1 MSELI
6 IDTGEVLKQATPKQI
21 LPLPVYG
28 DDYPLLKVALPEVED
43 VNSEQVK
50 EVAERLKLTMRMYNG
65 LGLSANQCGVP
76 LRMFVMGTDQFQMVC
91 INPKIVGFSEDVD
104 RKREGCLSY
113 PGLFITIPRHTSIQV
128 EYTDEFGQKKELTLD
143 GVTAQCFQHELDHLN
158 GITFTS
164 KVGPAALQL
173 ARQKQQKLIKK
184 VTRAQK
190 KNGLRI

>member
-6 IDTGEVLKQATPKQI
+6 IDTGEVLKQTAPKQI

-28 DDYPLLKVALPEVED
+28 DDFPLLKTALPEIENVTSTE
-43 VNSEQVK
+43 VM
-50 EVAERLKLTMRMYNG
+50 EVAERLKLTMKMYNG

-76 LRMFVMGTDQFQMVC
+76 LRMFVIGTDQFQMVC
-91 INPKIVGFSEDVD
+91 INPKIVNFSEDID

-113 PGLFITIPRHTSIQV
+113 PGLFVTIPRHTSIQV
-128 EYTDEFGQKKELTLD
+128 EYFDEMGQKKELTMD

-173 ARQKQQKLIKK
+173 AKQKQQKLIKK
-184 VTRAQK
+184 ITRAQK
-190 KNGLRI
+190 KHGIRI

>member
-6 IDTGEVLKQATPKQI
+6 IDTGEVLKQTPKQI

-28 DDYPLLKVALPEVED
+28 DDYPLLRVALPEVQD
-43 VNSEQVK
+43 VTSAEVQ
-50 EVAERLKLTMRMYNG
+50 EVADRLKLTMKMYNG
-65 LGLSANQCGVP
+65 LGLAANQCGVP
-76 LRMFVMGTDQFQMVC
+76 LRMFVIGTDQFQMAC

-128 EYTDEFGQKKELTLD
+128 EYFDELGQKKELTLD

-158 GITFTS
+158 GVTFTS

-173 ARQKQQKLIKK
+173 AKQKQQKLIKK
-184 VTRAQK
+184 ITRAQK
-190 KNGLRI
+190 KNGIRI